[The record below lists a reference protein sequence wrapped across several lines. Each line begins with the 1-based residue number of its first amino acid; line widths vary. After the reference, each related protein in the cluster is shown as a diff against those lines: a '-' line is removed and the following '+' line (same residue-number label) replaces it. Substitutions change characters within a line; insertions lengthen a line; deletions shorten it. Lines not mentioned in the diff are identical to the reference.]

1 MQIRASL
8 IDLDGTLINGQGL
21 LPGAKE
27 LLARFDHFALVSN
40 DSEHTPVHLANRLCG
55 LGLSISPEHILLA
68 GAAALESIAK
78 ERPDARVMLVGS
90 TMLSQYGQDLG
101 LHFVGHDPE
110 IVLLARDRNF
120 TYAKLAAASNAV
132 RSGAEL
138 IVANPDVTHPGQDG
152 DVVPETGALLA
163 AVLACAGDVPYRVIG
178 KPEPYLFERALNR
191 LGIRPADAVM
201 IGDNLLTDG
210 VGAERLGIEYIDVN
224 SAACANLLKAA

>member
-1 MQIRASL
+1 M
-8 IDLDGTLINGQGL
+8 IDLDGTLINGHSL
-21 LPGAKE
+21 RPRAKE
-27 LLARFDHFALVSN
+27 LLCRFEQFALVSN
-40 DSEHTPVHLANRLCG
+40 DSEHTPAQLANSLRE

-68 GAAALESIAK
+68 GASALEIIAK
-78 ERPDARVMLVGS
+78 EHSGARVMLFGS
-90 TMLSQYGQDLG
+90 TMLLQYGQDLG
-101 LHFVGHDPE
+101 LHIVTHDPE

-132 RSGAEL
+132 RSGAAL
-138 IVANPDVTHPGQDG
+138 IVANPDVNHPGQHG

-201 IGDNLLTDG
+201 IGDNPLTDG